1 MYLISAYFDDVTN
14 KKIQRLIHQVAART
28 NNTFMTDSHVPP
40 HMTISSIEARSAE
53 VLLPP
58 IRALEGTLARGSV
71 QFVSVGQLLPYVLY
85 ITPVLNAYL
94 QSLSE
99 QIYAA
104 VSEIEQTSVSKY
116 YRPLS
121 WLPHVTIAKTL
132 SREQMREAFAVVQ
145 DSFGVFEGQITE
157 IGVARTNP
165 HEDIL
170 RFPLTQTASPRNL

>member
-28 NNTFMTDSHVPP
+28 NNTFMTDNHVPP

-58 IRALEGTLARGSV
+58 LSALEGALARGSV

-94 QSLSE
+94 QDLSE

-132 SREQMREAFAVVQ
+132 SQEQMREAFAVVQ

-170 RFPLTQTASPRNL
+170 RFPLT